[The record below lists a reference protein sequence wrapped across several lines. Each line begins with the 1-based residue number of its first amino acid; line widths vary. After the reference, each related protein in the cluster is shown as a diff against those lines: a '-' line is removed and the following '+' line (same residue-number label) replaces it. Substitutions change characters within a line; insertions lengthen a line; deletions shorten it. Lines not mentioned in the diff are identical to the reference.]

1 MKRLSLVFLIL
12 LNFYLAVPPAHGE
25 ISFVPYEYD
34 STLAWKSQ
42 LDQLLDEVVER
53 VTRFLK
59 PVNGAISSHFGERLH
74 PVLGRVRHHDGVDI
88 ACASGS
94 EVRAVLPGQVILA
107 GWSGGYGNLIKIRH
121 KGEITESRYGHLS
134 KLLVS
139 SGQMV
144 KTGEL
149 IGFSGKTGLATG
161 PHLHFELFRKSLLID
176 PERFLS
182 TSNRIRD
189 K

>member
-12 LNFYLAVPPAHGE
+12 FNFSSAVSPAHGE
-25 ISFVPYEYD
+25 ISFAPYEYD

-59 PVNGAISSHFGERLH
+59 PVNGRISSHFGDRLH
-74 PVLGRVRHHDGVDI
+74 PILGRVRHHDGVDI

-94 EVRAVLPGQVILA
+94 EVRAVLSGKVILA

-121 KGEITESRYGHLS
+121 KGELTESRYGHLS
-134 KLLVS
+134 KILVS
-139 SGQMV
+139 SGQRV

-149 IGFSGKTGLATG
+149 IGLSGQTGLATG
-161 PHLHFELFRKSLLID
+161 PHLHFELFRNGLLID
-176 PERFLS
+176 PERFIS
-182 TSNRIRD
+182 SPSRNN
-189 K
+189 